1 MITQKQ
7 LQELVFYADG
17 KLFWCQ
23 HRYEKRNGTELGYIS
38 ANGYVR
44 TEIQGKKY
52 YVHRL
57 IFLYHHGYFPANVD
71 HINGNRLD
79 NRLENLREA
88 TSAQNNHNR
97 SQDRRNKSG
106 FKGVCWSKAVKKWHV
121 QVGIS
126 NFQQSFGYFDDIEL
140 ADLVAQEARD
150 KYHKGF
156 AKHD

>member
-1 MITQKQ
+1 MITQQQ

-17 KLFWCQ
+17 TLFWCQ
-23 HRYEKRNGTELGYIS
+23 HRYEKRNGTPLGYS
-38 ANGYVR
+38 SDGKYLR

-57 IFLYHHGYFPANVD
+57 IFLYHYGYFPKNVD
-71 HINGNRLD
+71 HINGNSLD

-88 TSAQNNHNR
+88 TPAQNNHNR

-121 QVGIS
+121 QVGID
-126 NFQQSFGYFDDIEL
+126 NYQKSFGYFKDLEL
-140 ADLVAQEARD
+140 AGLVAEEARAL
-150 KYHKGF
+150 YHKGF
-156 AKHD
+156 AKHE